1 VIAAINGACA
11 GIGLIT
17 AVNCDLRFASATAK
31 FTTAF
36 ANRGITATSFVEKR
50 PPELAPRDQN
60 TPTDPDPMRPA
71 RHPDRQ
77 HDIEG

>member
-50 PPELAPRDQN
+50 PTRARAMGPE
-60 TPTDPDPMRPA
+60 
-71 RHPDRQ
+71 HPDRPGP
-77 HDIEG
+77 DATGPTP